1 MARNRP
7 SVDGPM
13 RAAQYLRMSSDNQ
26 RYSTENQQNAIAE
39 YAQAHGYDVVATYID
54 AGKSG
59 LSLKGR
65 DALKQLLSDAL
76 AVNRPFDAILVLD
89 VSRWGRFQNPDQAA
103 HYEFLCRQA
112 GVRVVYCGEPFGED
126 VAPITTI
133 IKHLKRVMAGEY
145 SRELSV
151 KLARA
156 HLQQA
161 QLGFRQ
167 GGSLIYGF
175 RRLLVDPE
183 RRPRQVLNR
192 GESKA
197 LSSDKVVVIPG
208 PPEELAVIRR
218 IFRLYV
224 RDDLSV
230 PAIAERLARSG
241 VTGYGANPLRK
252 WTIRHILSNELCV
265 GQLTYNLT
273 SKRLQG
279 PTLRNPAPAW
289 TRFSVFEPIVP
300 VRQFRRAQEL
310 LAQERNP
317 RWDKESI
324 ISALQRLL
332 EQKGHLSQT
341 VINAAEEAPCSETV
355 TNWFGSLEAAYAAA
369 GYSPPPQPQFGN
381 NGKYWSEKAVLSG
394 LRKLYAARGRITN
407 RLVSGS
413 DDLPSPTHIRRHF
426 GSLPEAVR
434 QAGLP
439 VLSHSERQLDV
450 WRRRRAAGVDQYY
463 LGVRWTDVEL
473 LRAMKRLHKRYGYIS
488 NTLLDRNHD
497 TPTTYYYAKRFGSVT
512 MARLLARIP
521 AETLSQST
529 TAAWKRRRAGKLIER
544 GPRYPFQHPGLRYR
558 SDQILIGLKRL
569 AERVGVISM
578 HRIDDDPTLPSA
590 ATVIGHFGSMKEA
603 YRLAGLAK
611 LDGRRFGM
619 PRASSAPSTPY
630 GSDG

>member
-1 MARNRP
+1 
-7 SVDGPM
+7 
-13 RAAQYLRMSSDNQ
+13 
-26 RYSTENQQNAIAE
+26 
-39 YAQAHGYDVVATYID
+39 
-54 AGKSG
+54 
-59 LSLKGR
+59 
-65 DALKQLLSDAL
+65 
-76 AVNRPFDAILVLD
+76 
-89 VSRWGRFQNPDQAA
+89 
-103 HYEFLCRQA
+103 
-112 GVRVVYCGEPFGED
+112 
-126 VAPITTI
+126 
-133 IKHLKRVMAGEY
+133 MAGEY
-145 SRELSV
+145 SREPSV

-167 GGSLIYGF
+167 GGKLIYGF
-175 RRLLVDPE
+175 RRLLVGPD
-183 RRPRQVLNR
+183 RRPRQVLES
-192 GESKA
+192 GERKA
-197 LSSDKVVVIPG
+197 VSSDKVIVIPG

-224 RDDLSV
+224 RDRLSV

-241 VTGYGANPLRK
+241 VTGYGGNPLRK
-252 WTIRHILSNELCV
+252 WTIRHILSNELCI

-300 VRQFRRAQEL
+300 VRQFRKGQAR

-317 RWDKESI
+317 RWDTETI
-324 ISALQRLL
+324 ISSLQKLL
-332 EQKGHLSQT
+332 EQKGRLSQT
-341 VINAAEEAPCSETV
+341 LINAAEDTPCSETV
-355 TNWFGSLEAAYAAA
+355 TNWFGSLEAAYAAV
-369 GYSPPPQPQFGN
+369 GYNPPQQPQFGI

-413 DDLPSPTHIRRHF
+413 VDLPSPTHIRRHF

-463 LGVRWTDVEL
+463 LGVRWTGVEM

-488 NTLLDRNHD
+488 NTLLDRNHH
-497 TPTTYYYAKRFGSVT
+497 TPTAYYYAKRFGSVT

-521 AETLSQST
+521 VQTISQST
-529 TAAWKRRRAGKLIER
+529 TEAWKRRRVGKLIER
-544 GPRYPFQHPGLRYR
+544 GPRYPWQHPGLRYR
-558 SDQILIGLKRL
+558 SDEILIGLKRL
-569 AERVGVISM
+569 AEREGVISM
-578 HRIDDDPTLPSA
+578 HRIDDDASLPSA
-590 ATVIGHFGSMKEA
+590 ATVIGHFGSMRAA
-603 YRLAGLAK
+603 YRLAGLVR

-619 PRASSAPSTPY
+619 PRASSTRLSTSTKMN
-630 GSDG
+630 SD

>member
-7 SVDGPM
+7 SVDGPI

-39 YAQAHGYDVVATYID
+39 YAQAHGYDVVASYID

-76 AVNRPFDAILVLD
+76 ALNRPFDAILVLD

-175 RRLLVDPE
+175 RRLLVGPD

-192 GESKA
+192 GEHKA
-197 LSSDKVVVIPG
+197 LSSDKVLVIPG

-224 RDDLSV
+224 RDRLSV
-230 PAIAERLARSG
+230 AAVARRLARSG
-241 VTGYGANPLRK
+241 VTGYGDKALRA
-252 WTIRHILSNELCV
+252 WTIQHILSNALCI
-265 GQLTYNLT
+265 GQLTYNRT
-273 SKRLQG
+273 STRLQG
-279 PTLRNPAPAW
+279 PTLKNPAPTW

-300 VRQFRRAQEL
+300 VRQFRK
-310 LAQERNP
+310 AQERLAQAGNP
-317 RWDKESI
+317 RWDKETI
-324 ISALQRLL
+324 IIALQKLL
-332 EQKGHLSQT
+332 EQKGRLSQT
-341 VINAAEEAPCSETV
+341 LINAAEETPCSETV

-369 GYSPPPQPQFGN
+369 GYNPPQQPQFGI

-394 LRKLYAARGRITN
+394 LLKLYAARGRITN

-413 DDLPSPTHIRRHF
+413 VELPSPTHIRRHF

-463 LGVRWTDVEL
+463 LGVLWTDVEM

-497 TPTTYYYAKRFGSVT
+497 TPTAYYYAKRFGSVT

-521 AETLSQST
+521 VETLSQST
-529 TAAWKRRRAGKLIER
+529 KAAWKRRRAGKLIER
-544 GPRYPFQHPGLRYR
+544 GPRYPWQHPGLRYR
-558 SDQILIGLKRL
+558 SDEILIGLKRL
-569 AERVGVISM
+569 AEREGVISM
-578 HRIDDDPTLPSA
+578 HRIDDDASMPSA
-590 ATVIGHFGSMKEA
+590 ATVIGHFGSMRAA
-603 YRLAGLAK
+603 YRLAGLVK

-619 PRASSAPSTPY
+619 PRP
-630 GSDG
+630 